1 MFRKMRRFRQQLK
14 DEEAIKILE
23 NGKTGVLAVN
33 GDDGYP
39 YTVPLNYLYKDGKI
53 IIHGAKA
60 GHKYDAMNNSDKV
73 CFCVIDQ
80 DEVVPEKVTNYF
92 RSVVVFGRVKII
104 EDETLRKEAALA
116 IGRKFGP
123 EEAVQED
130 MKRSYNNVVMYEINI
145 EHMTGK
151 EAIELVAMKAAQESK
166 EE

>member
-1 MFRKMRRFRQQLK
+1 MFRKMRRFRQQLS
-14 DEEAIKILE
+14 DEETIKILE
-23 NGKTGVLAVN
+23 NGKTGILSVN

-60 GHKYDAMNNSDKV
+60 GHKYDAMKNSDKV

-104 EDETLRKEAALA
+104 EDEILRKEAALA

-151 EAIELVAMKAAQESK
+151 EAIELVAMKAAQGTK

>member
-1 MFRKMRRFRQQLK
+1 MFRKMRRFRQQLS
-14 DEEAIKILE
+14 DEETIKILE
-23 NGKTGVLAVN
+23 NGKTGILSVN

-60 GHKYDAMNNSDKV
+60 GHKYDAMKNSDKV

-92 RSVVVFGRVKII
+92 RSVVVFGRAKII
-104 EDETLRKEAALA
+104 EDEDLRREAALA

-151 EAIELVAMKAAQESK
+151 EAIELVAMKAAQDK
-166 EE
+166 

>member
-1 MFRKMRRFRQQLK
+1 MFRKMRRFRQQLS
-14 DEEAIKILE
+14 DEETIKILE
-23 NGKTGVLAVN
+23 NGKTGILSVN

-60 GHKYDAMNNSDKV
+60 GHKYDAMKNSDKV

-80 DEVVPEKVTNYF
+80 DEVVPEKVTNYV
-92 RSVVVFGRVKII
+92 RSVVVFGRAKII
-104 EDETLRKEAALA
+104 EDEDLRREAALA

-151 EAIELVAMKAAQESK
+151 EAIELVAMKAAQDK
-166 EE
+166 

>member
-1 MFRKMRRFRQQLK
+1 MFRKMRRFRQQLP

-39 YTVPLNYLYKDGKI
+39 YTVPINYLYRDGKI

-60 GHKYDAMNNSDKV
+60 GHKYDAMLKSDKV
-73 CFCVIDQ
+73 SFCVIDK
-80 DEVVPEKVTNYF
+80 DEVVPDKVTNYF
-92 RSVVVFGRVKII
+92 RSVVAFGRVKII
-104 EDETLRKEAALA
+104 EDETLRREAALA

-145 EHMTGK
+145 EHITGK
-151 EAIELVAMKAAQESK
+151 EAIELVAMKATQGTK